1 MRPLGGAIF
10 GIYGDKLGRKKA
22 MVITIMGFSIATFS
36 IGLLPTFVTI
46 GILAPILLIVVRLV
60 QGIFAGGEWGS
71 GAVITMETVPKQKRG
86 LYSGFLQSGFSF
98 GFLLASIMFQIV
110 TINFVGDAF
119 DQWGWRVLF
128 FTGIVPGL
136 VALFVRLKM
145 DESSLWTAAKETK
158 LIERS
163 PLKKMLSDKKHRS
176 AFFLCAFMMTGMVYM
191 YHGSISIL
199 PTYLHQ
205 FGHFERVDIAGIMI
219 YATIFSWIGMIFTGW
234 LSQKIGRKRSILYF
248 TIGGIVIAIPTA
260 FGILTGNFLTIL
272 FVIPYAFVVS
282 TASGP
287 VPALFSESFPTEL
300 RNSAAGF
307 SYNAG
312 LIFGSWSPL
321 VSLSFMQLMP
331 QDLVPLALGLN
342 IIIGAIIIIIPTILS
357 RETKENEL
365 K

>member
-1 MRPLGGAIF
+1 
-10 GIYGDKLGRKKA
+10 
-22 MVITIMGFSIATFS
+22 
-36 IGLLPTFVTI
+36 
-46 GILAPILLIVVRLV
+46 
-60 QGIFAGGEWGS
+60 
-71 GAVITMETVPKQKRG
+71 METVPKQKRG

-110 TINFVGDAF
+110 TVTFVGDAF
-119 DQWGWRVLF
+119 DEWGWRVLF

-136 VALFVRLKM
+136 VALFVRLRM

-158 LIERS
+158 IIERS
-163 PLKKMLSDKKHRS
+163 PLKKMLSDKKHRNS
-176 AFFLCAFMMTGMVYM
+176 FFLCAIMMTGLVYM

-199 PTYLHQ
+199 PTYLQQ
-205 FGHFERVDIAGIMI
+205 FGNFERVDIASIMI

-234 LSQKIGRKRSILYF
+234 LSQKVGRKRSILYF
-248 TIGGIVIAIPTA
+248 TIGAIFVAIPTA

-272 FVIPYAFVVS
+272 FVIPYAFVIS

-287 VPALFSESFPTEL
+287 IPALFSEKFPTAL

-321 VSLSFMQLMP
+321 IALSLMQLMP

-342 IIIGAIIIIIPTILS
+342 IIIGSIIVIIPTILT
-357 RETKENEL
+357 RETKENDL
-365 K
+365 Q